1 VSKSSLEEMM
11 LTSGLSG
18 SNAAYIESLYDSYL
32 IDPSAVDARWQ
43 KYFAALPIVS
53 SAVDI
58 PRCEVE
64 EQFRALAK
72 APFSATAVAPAVA
85 ADKQFAVDALV
96 SAYRNFGHTK
106 ASIDPL
112 ELGNYT
118 ADHRLDP
125 AFYQLDLNDST
136 QYLTHGLLPQA
147 TADLKTIYAKLEEN
161 YAHNVGFEF
170 SQVADSAEE
179 EWLQAKIESI
189 DWTKNLANAEA
200 IEVLQQLIA
209 TDGLEKFLDAKY
221 VGQTRFSV
229 SGTDSVIPFLC
240 KLFNLALDMG
250 VTQSVIGMAHRGRV
264 NVMLNVLGKLPEILF
279 NEFSGAS
286 PVAEGSGDVKYHMGY
301 SCDMGRDGKKMHIAL
316 GFNPS
321 HLEFINSVGMG
332 IVRAKQDDSGLD
344 HSKVL
349 PVLLHGDSA
358 FCGEGIV
365 YECMQM
371 SGTRAYSVAG
381 SVHVIINN
389 QVGFTTSD
397 LRDVRTSR
405 YASAP
410 ANLVHAPVFHVNCE
424 DLAAVINV
432 AKIALEYR
440 MQFKKDV
447 VVDLIGFRRPGH
459 NEADEPRATQPVMYK
474 KIDSHLGVCEQYIAK
489 LIERGVCTDDDVKN
503 WRKEY
508 REKISAANKSLALL
522 PIIDNQESRLKNQWA
537 QYLGNT
543 WRVPYDA
550 ELDAQELQDLLHDI
564 YANLP
569 EDLELQSRVADVVK
583 NRLAMSVKEK
593 PLDWGTAEILA
604 YALLLVR
611 GHGIR
616 FTGQDSRRGTFFH
629 RHAALFDQN
638 TGEAF
643 EPLRHVSDTVTADI
657 YDSILAEAGV
667 VGFEYGYSTAAP
679 NKLVLWEAQFGDF
692 ANTAQ
697 VLFDQFVTAGWEKW
711 NRLSG
716 LVILLPHGY
725 AGQGPEHS
733 SGRLERFLQLSA
745 ENNIQVCIPSTPAQM
760 FNLLIRQLLRPYRTP
775 LIVFTPKSLLRH
787 PKMISSFADCARGV
801 YDLVIDDVLA
811 HQGIERVILCSGKV
825 YYDLIEM
832 REAQNITNIAV
843 VRIEQLYPFPYEE
856 LKSVLAA
863 YSDVKTIVWCQ
874 EEPKNQGAWFI
885 TEHRLRECVSDHQ
898 TLAYVGRAAMAS
910 TAPGY
915 ALLFKEQQEALLRE
929 ALCID

>member
-11 LTSGLSG
+11 RTSGLSG

-32 IDPSAVDARWQ
+32 VDPASVDERWQ
-43 KYFAALPIVS
+43 KYFAALPKV
-53 SAVDI
+53 SAVVDV

-64 EQFRALAK
+64 AQFRALAK
-72 APFSATAVAPAVA
+72 MPFSVSAVAPTAA

-106 ASIDPL
+106 ANIDPL
-112 ELGNYT
+112 ELGGYT
-118 ADHRLDP
+118 ADRRLDL
-125 AFYQLDLNDST
+125 AYYQLDLNDST

-147 TADLKTIYAKLEEN
+147 TAELKTIYAKLEES
-161 YAHNVGFEF
+161 YARNVGFEYT
-170 SQVADSAEE
+170 QVADLVEE
-179 EWLQAKIESI
+179 EWLQAKIESV
-189 DWTKNLANAEA
+189 DWTKNLANDEA
-200 IEVLQQLIA
+200 IEVLKQLIA

-229 SGTDSVIPFLC
+229 AGTDSLIPFLC

-250 VTQSVIGMAHRGRV
+250 VTQAVIGMAHRGRV

-321 HLEFINSVGMG
+321 HLEFIDAVAMG
-332 IVRAKQDDSGLD
+332 IARAKQDDSGVD
-344 HSKVL
+344 HSKML

-397 LRDVRTSR
+397 LRDVRSSR

-424 DLAAVINV
+424 DLAAVISV

-474 KIDSHLGVCEQYIAK
+474 KIDSHAGICEQYTAT
-489 LIERGVCTDDDVKN
+489 LIRLGVCTDSDVKN
-503 WRKEY
+503 WRQEY
-508 REKISAANKSLALL
+508 RAKVTAANQSLALL
-522 PIIDNQESRLKNQWA
+522 PMLEPQENNLKNKWQL
-537 QYLGNT
+537 YLGKT
-543 WRVPYDA
+543 WRASYDA
-550 ELDAQELQDLLHDI
+550 AINANELRTLLHDI
-564 YANLP
+564 YANIP
-569 EDLELQSRVADVVK
+569 EDLELQARVADVVK
-583 NRLAMSVKEK
+583 NRLAMSAEEK
-593 PLDWGTAEILA
+593 PLDWGTAETLA

-616 FTGQDSRRGTFFH
+616 FSGQDSRRGTFFH

-643 EPLRHVSDTVTADI
+643 EPLRHLSDKVTADI

-679 NKLVLWEAQFGDF
+679 NKLVLWEAQYGDF

-697 VLFDQFVTAGWEKW
+697 VLFDQFVAAGWEKW

-716 LVILLPHGY
+716 LVVLLPHGY
-725 AGQGPEHS
+725 TGQGPEHS
-733 SGRLERFLQLSA
+733 SGRLERFLQLAA

-760 FNLLIRQLLRPYRTP
+760 FNLLVRQLLRPYRTP

-825 YYDLIEM
+825 YYDLTEM
-832 REAQNITNIAV
+832 REAHNINNIAV
-843 VRIEQLYPFPYEE
+843 LRIEQLYPFPYEE
-856 LKSVLAA
+856 LTAVLAKYVDA
-863 YSDVKTIVWCQ
+863 KTIIWCQ
-874 EEPKNQGAWFI
+874 EEPKNQGAWFT
-885 TEHRLRECVSDHQ
+885 TEHRLLECISPQ
-898 TLAYVGRAAMAS
+898 QKLSYVGRAAMAS

-915 ALLFKEQQEALLRE
+915 ALLFKEQQEVLLRA